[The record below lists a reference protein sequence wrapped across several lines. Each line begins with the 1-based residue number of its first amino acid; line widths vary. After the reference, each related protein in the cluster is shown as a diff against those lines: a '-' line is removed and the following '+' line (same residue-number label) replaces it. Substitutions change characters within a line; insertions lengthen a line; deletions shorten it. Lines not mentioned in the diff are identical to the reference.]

1 MSEQYR
7 NHLVNEMMTWDG
19 EEAEFTIERTRID
32 PGLTFS
38 QEAMEHLH
46 DQVLVFIGT
55 RIMRRWDTTQE
66 PPTALT
72 VSIKVV
78 AS

>member
-7 NHLVNEMMTWDG
+7 SHLVNEMMTWDG
-19 EEAEFTIERTRID
+19 EEAEFVIERTRID

-38 QEAMEHLH
+38 VEAMEKLH

-55 RIMRRWDTTQE
+55 RIMRRWDATQE

>member
-1 MSEQYR
+1 MSKEYR
-7 NHLVNEMMTWDG
+7 EAILPEMMEWEG
-19 EEAEFTIERTRID
+19 EEADFVIERDTIE
-32 PGLTFS
+32 PGKTFS
-38 QEAMEHLH
+38 LEAVERMNDNLI
-46 DQVLVFIGT
+46 VFVGT

-72 VSIKVV
+72 VTIKVV